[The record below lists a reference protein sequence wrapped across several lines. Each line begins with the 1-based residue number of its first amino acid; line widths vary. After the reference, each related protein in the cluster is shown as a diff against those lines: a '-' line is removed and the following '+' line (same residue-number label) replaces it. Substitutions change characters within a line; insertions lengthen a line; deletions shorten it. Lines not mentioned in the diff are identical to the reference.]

1 MVGLVNQVAYAF
13 AQSGPMAPFRDL
25 LSKKKKDW
33 SWTQELTEIFENS
46 KQKIVDLIKEG
57 VCTFRKDLVTC
68 IATDWSRTGIG
79 FSLCQKH
86 CTCPKNVIT
95 GTWSTNCG
103 NGHWKLVMAG
113 SRFTKPAESRYS
125 SV

>member
-1 MVGLVNQVAYAF
+1 MEKFVFAEKTCEFAGFELTPSGYRPPKRILDAILGFPVPKTPTDVKSWFGLVNQVAYAF

-57 VCTFRKDLVTC
+57 VCTFGEDLVKC
-68 IATDWSRTGIG
+68 IN
-79 FSLCQKH
+79 L
-86 CTCPKNVIT
+86 
-95 GTWSTNCG
+95 
-103 NGHWKLVMAG
+103 
-113 SRFTKPAESRYS
+113 
-125 SV
+125 